1 MPFCPKCKNEYR
13 KGFTEC
19 HECKIPLV
27 DSLEEAEALQMQP
40 KRVFDVNDERS
51 YEFLDQYK
59 EEAEEEEEEDS
70 EIVSYSDLTFSE
82 KQFQKNDEDESE
94 DDLEV
99 VAPISE
105 QMLRQRQIAEAIR
118 KQSSYV
124 DKKQKIEDCK
134 SSGFVLTLVGGVG
147 LVALVLLYLGIIPGF
162 SGLKSNYMFMG
173 VMLIMFIVFIIAGIV
188 SFAQIKTIILEAE
201 ADDNLISRVNQ
212 FFDEYLTV
220 EKLAKEVVCSK
231 KDTEEEMYFKRT
243 EYMTRVLLQKF
254 PEMNESLR
262 EKIIDD
268 KYGEMYENN
277 NH

>member
-27 DSLEEAEALQMQP
+27 ESLDEADEMQIKP
-40 KRVFDVNDERS
+40 KRIFDVNDERS

-59 EEAEEEEEEDS
+59 EDDEEEEVS

-82 KQFQKNDEDESE
+82 KQFQKKEEEDD

-105 QMLRQRQIAEAIR
+105 QMMRQRQIAEAIR

-124 DKKQKIEDCK
+124 DKKQKIEDYK

-173 VMLIMFIVFIIAGIV
+173 VMLVMFIVFIIAGIV

-201 ADDNLISRVNQ
+201 ADDDLISRVNQ

-220 EKLAKEVVCSK
+220 EKLAKEVVCGK
-231 KDTEEEMYFKRT
+231 KDTEEELYFKRT

>member
-1 MPFCPKCKNEYR
+1 M
-13 KGFTEC
+13 
-19 HECKIPLV
+19 CKIPLV
-27 DSLEEAEALQMQP
+27 DSLEEANAMQIKP

-59 EEAEEEEEEDS
+59 EDDEEEEVS

-82 KQFQKNDEDESE
+82 KQFQKNEEDDD

-105 QMLRQRQIAEAIR
+105 QMMRQRQIAEAIR

-124 DKKQKIEDCK
+124 DKKQKIEDYK

-173 VMLIMFIVFIIAGIV
+173 VMLVMFIVFIIAGIV

-201 ADDNLISRVNQ
+201 ADDDLISRVNQ

-220 EKLAKEVVCSK
+220 EKLAKEVVCGK
-231 KDTEEEMYFKRT
+231 KDTEEELYFKRT

>member
-27 DSLEEAEALQMQP
+27 ASLEEADAIQMQP

-59 EEAEEEEEEDS
+59 EEAEEEEDS

-105 QMLRQRQIAEAIR
+105 QMMRQRQIAEAIR

-124 DKKQKIEDCK
+124 DKKQKIEDYK

-173 VMLIMFIVFIIAGIV
+173 VMLVMFIVFVIAGIV

-201 ADDNLISRVNQ
+201 ADDDLISRVNQ

-231 KDTEEEMYFKRT
+231 KDTEEELYFKRT

>member
-27 DSLEEAEALQMQP
+27 ESLDEADEMQIKP

-59 EEAEEEEEEDS
+59 EDDEEEEVS

-82 KQFQKNDEDESE
+82 KQFQKKEEDDD

-105 QMLRQRQIAEAIR
+105 QMMRQRQIAEAIR

-124 DKKQKIEDCK
+124 DKKQKIEDYK

-173 VMLIMFIVFIIAGIV
+173 VMLVMFIVFIIAGIV

-201 ADDNLISRVNQ
+201 ADDDLISRVNQ

-220 EKLAKEVVCSK
+220 EKLAKEVVCGK
-231 KDTEEEMYFKRT
+231 KDTEEELYFKRT

>member
-27 DSLEEAEALQMQP
+27 ESLDEADEMQIKP
-40 KRVFDVNDERS
+40 KRIFDVNDERS

-59 EEAEEEEEEDS
+59 EDDEEEEVS

-82 KQFQKNDEDESE
+82 KQFQKKEEDDD

-105 QMLRQRQIAEAIR
+105 QMMRQRQIAEAIR

-124 DKKQKIEDCK
+124 DKKQKIEDYK

-173 VMLIMFIVFIIAGIV
+173 VMLVMFIVFIIAGIV

-201 ADDNLISRVNQ
+201 ADDDLISRVNQ

-220 EKLAKEVVCSK
+220 EKLAKEVVCGK
-231 KDTEEEMYFKRT
+231 KDTEEELYFKRT

>member
-51 YEFLDQYK
+51 YEFLNQYK
-59 EEAEEEEEEDS
+59 EEAEEEEDS

-124 DKKQKIEDCK
+124 DKKQKIEDYK

>member
-27 DSLEEAEALQMQP
+27 ESLDEADEMQIKP

-59 EEAEEEEEEDS
+59 EDDEEEEVS

-82 KQFQKNDEDESE
+82 KQFQKNEEDDD

-105 QMLRQRQIAEAIR
+105 QMMRQRQIAEAIR

-124 DKKQKIEDCK
+124 DKKQKIEDYK

-147 LVALVLLYLGIIPGF
+147 LVVLVLLYLGIIPGF

-173 VMLIMFIVFIIAGIV
+173 VMLVMFIVFIIAGIV

-201 ADDNLISRVNQ
+201 ADDDLISRVNQ

-220 EKLAKEVVCSK
+220 EKLAKEVVCGK
-231 KDTEEEMYFKRT
+231 KDTEEELYFKRT

>member
-27 DSLEEAEALQMQP
+27 ESLDEADEMQIKP
-40 KRVFDVNDERS
+40 RRVFDVNDERS

-59 EEAEEEEEEDS
+59 EDDEEEEVS

-82 KQFQKNDEDESE
+82 KQFQKNEEDDD

-105 QMLRQRQIAEAIR
+105 QMMRQRQIAEAIR

-124 DKKQKIEDCK
+124 DKKQKIEDYK
-134 SSGFVLTLVGGVG
+134 SSGFVLTSVGGVG

-173 VMLIMFIVFIIAGIV
+173 VMLVMFIVFIIAGIV

-201 ADDNLISRVNQ
+201 ADDDLISRVNQ

-220 EKLAKEVVCSK
+220 EKLAKEVVCGK
-231 KDTEEEMYFKRT
+231 KDTEEELYFKRT

>member
-27 DSLEEAEALQMQP
+27 ESLDEADEMQIKP

-59 EEAEEEEEEDS
+59 EDDEEEEVS

-82 KQFQKNDEDESE
+82 KQFQKNEEDDD

-105 QMLRQRQIAEAIR
+105 QMMCQRQIAEAIR

-124 DKKQKIEDCK
+124 DKKQKIEDYK

-173 VMLIMFIVFIIAGIV
+173 VMLVMFIVFIIAGIV

-201 ADDNLISRVNQ
+201 ADDDLISRVNQ

-220 EKLAKEVVCSK
+220 EKLAKEVVCGK
-231 KDTEEEMYFKRT
+231 KDTEEELYFKRT

>member
-27 DSLEEAEALQMQP
+27 DSLEEANAMQIKP

-59 EEAEEEEEEDS
+59 EEAEEEEDS

-105 QMLRQRQIAEAIR
+105 QMMRQRQIAEAIR

-124 DKKQKIEDCK
+124 DKKQKIEDYK

-147 LVALVLLYLGIIPGF
+147 LIALVLLYLGIIPGF

-173 VMLIMFIVFIIAGIV
+173 VMLVMFIVFIIAGIV

-220 EKLAKEVVCSK
+220 EKLAKEVVCDK
-231 KDTEEEMYFKRT
+231 NDTEEELYFKRT

>member
-19 HECKIPLV
+19 HECKISLV

-51 YEFLDQYK
+51 YEFLNQYK
-59 EEAEEEEEEDS
+59 EEAEEEEDS

-124 DKKQKIEDCK
+124 DKKQKIEDYK